1 MNLSARIF
9 LMKTI
14 GYFVQKAMLEHS
26 LNPPNCIIADGE
38 FHRFKN
44 DKGKDDCW
52 YVAHTDGIPRAAFG
66 DFSTGLKTKCRDDN
80 YYLKLTKAERRD
92 QRIELQQNIRQNEQ
106 DKLVETNKAIT
117 KATWI
122 WGKSLP
128 VNHHAYL
135 VKKKINPHSARLYNG
150 SLVIP
155 IWSKNT
161 LVSLQFIDA
170 SGKKIFLKDGKLK
183 GSYAQVGK
191 FNPNQPAVIA
201 EGWATCV
208 SLHEK
213 FGYPTYVALSAS
225 NLRHVAQY
233 VRSIHTT
240 NQIIIF
246 GDNDPVGRKSAQ
258 EAADLI
264 GASCLIPPTEGFDWN
279 DQINY
284 ENEIGAGL

>member
-1 MNLSARIF
+1 
-9 LMKTI
+9 
-14 GYFVQKAMLEHS
+14 MLNNGI
-26 LNPPNCIIADGE
+26 NPPDEIIFDGKV
-38 FHRFKN
+38 HRFKN
-44 DKGKDDCW
+44 DKGKDSCW
-52 YVAHTDGIPRAAFG
+52 YVAHNDGIPCATFG
-66 DFSTGLKTKCRDDN
+66 DWKTGQKINCAESNQAKFTETERSDRLIKQLQRMRQR
-80 YYLKLTKAERRD
+80 KLDEDVK
-92 QRIELQQNIRQNEQ
+92 NN
-106 DKLVETNKAIT
+106 NAIS
-117 KATWI
+117 AASWI

-240 NQIIIF
+240 NQVIIC